1 MSENYFQILE
11 MGKNVGKFIFR
22 RSVKM
27 SENESTEVQ
36 KCLKMDEKI
45 SELKCIVTS
54 RKWHFS
60 YLLNWTLWFRSAFQ
74 NFKFPNFSQTFWYTF
89 IAEIFWHF
97 YPHFPTFLR
106 TGRFSDIFSF
116 PKQKNLESLKNFPTF
131 LRVTCPMSSLSYPLY
146 FQIKMDRMW

>member
-54 RKWHFS
+54 RK
-60 YLLNWTLWFRSAFQ
+60 
-74 NFKFPNFSQTFWYTF
+74 
-89 IAEIFWHF
+89 
-97 YPHFPTFLR
+97 
-106 TGRFSDIFSF
+106 
-116 PKQKNLESLKNFPTF
+116 
-131 LRVTCPMSSLSYPLY
+131 
-146 FQIKMDRMW
+146 